1 MGLRAFTGRKR
12 KIRMAQERFE
22 RADHLGV
29 RGVNVCPAER
39 GAAPGVVHVPMR
51 EVPGRVGEL
60 PRERDVV
67 VVCHHGVRSLQVA
80 RYLVRLGFD
89 TVWNLTGGMA
99 AWADQVDPAM
109 SRY

>member
-1 MGLRAFTGRKR
+1 M
-12 KIRMAQERFE
+12 IREIAPAELAVW
-22 RADHLGV
+22 RADGNREPPVVVDV
-29 RGVNVCPAER
+29 REPWELACCALPD
-39 GAAPGVVHVPMR
+39 VVHVPMR

-109 SRY
+109 PRY

>member
-1 MGLRAFTGRKR
+1 MIDHVRPAQLADWLLRHEAGHPLVL
-12 KIRMAQERFE
+12 
-22 RADHLGV
+22 DV
-29 RGVNVCPAER
+29 REPWELACCALPD
-39 GAAPGVVHVPMR
+39 VVHVPMR